1 MILSSLLFLLVAPQ
15 AKAPPPAPPPTTI
28 DGLPI
33 AGLPKQAL
41 PAKGCAAYLFSTG
54 ATKALVAVAGADPA
68 QLRIA
73 LDGKATDY
81 ARSAEKTP
89 AGFGFSGSTEYR
101 GGDVTATLDMT
112 ITTRGDLTAGAI
124 VSDATLRV
132 DRPGRD
138 SIVLP
143 VAGLIG
149 CV

>member
-1 MILSSLLFLLVAPQ
+1 MILPLLLLLAGPQ
-15 AKAPPPAPPPTTI
+15 AKPPPVAPPPATI

-54 ATKALVAVAGADPA
+54 ATKALVAMASAEPA

-73 LDGKATDY
+73 LDGVTTDY
-81 ARSAEKTP
+81 ARSAQKT
-89 AGFGFSGSTEYR
+89 AVGFGFADSTEYR
-101 GGDVTATLDMT
+101 RGDVTATLDMT
-112 ITTRGDLTAGAI
+112 IVTRGDLTSGAV
-124 VSDATLRV
+124 VSDATLRI
-132 DRPGRD
+132 DRPGKD
-138 SIVLP
+138 SIVMP